1 MKSSPRPRA
10 PPAAVAVTA
19 STAAAMDVVPPRNEA
34 QAATSTP
41 LETPELAQNASE
53 MLGARPDRRA
63 ARLRS
68 SSARWGAAGFRGP
81 SLVGSLR
88 RRLPRSKPRGCFAPQ
103 ASAVRASWV
112 RRLPRPEPG
121 GCFAPQASA
130 VRASWRAPPLANG
143 GAANDAAV
151 VQPPAGMMK
160 RRCSACYAEG
170 HRAGSRKCPRTAPPR
185 APLQPLAIGAANA
198 APLVRDE
205 MRDRMDL
212 D

>member
-88 RRLPRSKPRGCFAPQ
+88 RRLPRSEPRGCFAPQ
-103 ASAVRASWV
+103 ASAVQASWV
-112 RRLPRPEPG
+112 R
-121 GCFAPQASA
+121 S
-130 VRASWRAPPLANG
+130 G
-143 GAANDAAV
+143 GAAAAG
-151 VQPPAGMMK
+151 Q
-160 RRCSACYAEG
+160 RRCGQRCGRRAAASRYDEASLLCVLRGGAPRWLEKVSSDGATAC
-170 HRAGSRKCPRTAPPR
+170 TAP
-185 APLQPLAIGAANA
+185 AIGNW
-198 APLVRDE
+198 RG
-205 MRDRMDL
+205 
-212 D
+212 

>member
-81 SLVGSLR
+81 SLVACAAAGQRRCGQRCGRRAAASRYDEASLLCVLR
-88 RRLPRSKPRGCFAPQ
+88 
-103 ASAVRASWV
+103 
-112 RRLPRPEPG
+112 
-121 GCFAPQASA
+121 
-130 VRASWRAPPLANG
+130 G
-143 GAANDAAV
+143 GAPRWLEKVSSDGAT
-151 VQPPAGMMK
+151 
-160 RRCSACYAEG
+160 AC
-170 HRAGSRKCPRTAPPR
+170 TAP
-185 APLQPLAIGAANA
+185 AIGNW
-198 APLVRDE
+198 RG
-205 MRDRMDL
+205 
-212 D
+212 